1 MHAFSGLDAPPAVL
15 TLLAHDIRWSIIRAL
30 VPSDYR
36 VHELVA
42 RLHKPMNVISYH
54 LRLLRE
60 AALVTERRS
69 TADARD
75 VYYHLDLTQLQTR
88 YLAAGHE
95 VVPALT
101 ASVASDAVSAPP
113 TPRDPVRI
121 LFLCTHNSARSQL
134 AEAITRH
141 VGGPHLVVQSAG
153 TEPAA
158 VHPMAL
164 AVLAEKQI
172 ATSGLVPSHVTEVAD
187 QSFDYVITVCDRARE
202 TCPTF
207 PGHPEMLHWSFPD
220 PSLVADGPIAQR
232 RAFEETASQ
241 LLTRIRFLMIMI
253 DRTRRE
259 RNDA

>member
-1 MHAFSGLDAPPAVL
+1 MHAFSGLDAPPTVL
-15 TLLAHDIRWSIIRAL
+15 TLLAHDIRWSIVRTLA
-30 VPSDYR
+30 PSDYR

-75 VYYHLDLTQLQTR
+75 VYYHLDMPQLQTH
-88 YLAAGHE
+88 YLAAGHAVMPTLTE
-95 VVPALT
+95 PNPAT
-101 ASVASDAVSAPP
+101 APLSGAQTSDPI
-113 TPRDPVRI
+113 RI
-121 LFLCTHNSARSQL
+121 LFLCTHNSARSQM
-134 AEAITRH
+134 AEAIARH
-141 VGGPHLVVQSAG
+141 VGGPHIVVQSAG

-187 QSFDYVITVCDRARE
+187 QSFEYVITVCDRARE
-202 TCPTF
+202 TCPTL
-207 PGHPEMLHWSFPD
+207 PGNPEMLHWSFPD
-220 PSLVADGPIAQR
+220 PSLVTGSPLTQR

-241 LLTRIRFLMIMI
+241 LLTRIRFLLTMI

-259 RNDA
+259 RMHR